1 MHYTVCAPKYICPKL
16 GLYVRFSM
24 RAIHSLCKV
33 VAGAHNIKSILP
45 EENIQK
51 RHVSAMWKHEN
62 YDHTVITN
70 DVSLLKLDEPLEFN
84 EFVQPLPLAAAGD
97 DPAGGTVCV
106 NSGWGSIS
114 HTSAASMP
122 AKLQVRGDFS
132 LHRPL
137 GYRCVSDWKI
147 LFLYCLTPSSSIQY
161 VEMPIV
167 SRPDCIDDYADVN
180 GVDDG
185 MVCAHH

>member
-1 MHYTVCAPKYICPKL
+1 MCTSLSVHSTLCEFHYKCT
-16 GLYVRFSM
+16 
-24 RAIHSLCKV
+24 SLFVHATISALHYLCSPLSVSSQV

-84 EFVQPLPLAAAGD
+84 EFVQPLPLAPAGD

-122 AKLQVRGDFS
+122 ATLQVQRDFS
-132 LHRPL
+132 LNRSL
-137 GYRCVSDWKI
+137 GRFSLCVAMSVCRLSVPSVY
-147 LFLYCLTPSSSIQY
+147 LFI
-161 VEMPIV
+161 
-167 SRPDCIDDYADVN
+167 
-180 GVDDG
+180 G
-185 MVCAHH
+185 